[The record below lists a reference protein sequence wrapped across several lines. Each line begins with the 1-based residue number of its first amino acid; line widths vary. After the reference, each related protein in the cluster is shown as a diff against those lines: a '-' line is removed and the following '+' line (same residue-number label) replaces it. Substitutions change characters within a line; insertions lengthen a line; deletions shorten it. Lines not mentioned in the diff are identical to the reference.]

1 MSIIAVFLEEE
12 FQESET
18 SQTGIYH
25 VILTQQQFGQIMS
38 TSLKG
43 KMFGR
48 GIIIKK
54 S

>member
-1 MSIIAVFLEEE
+1 MSITAVFPVEE
-12 FQESET
+12 FQESAT
-18 SQTGIYH
+18 SQTGICH

-38 TSLKG
+38 TSLKV

-48 GIIIKK
+48 GITIKK